1 MSEIQLLPHQVAALE
16 ETKQFDRTAYYHDM
30 GLGKTYTGGEK
41 LSIFGNEYNLV
52 VCQKSKV
59 QDWINHFK
67 KFYPELNVIDYT
79 KFKGKSADIHTFCKG
94 KSVIIINY
102 DIVWRRSELN
112 NLIKNFTLMLD
123 ESSLIQNES
132 AKRSRFL
139 LRMKPKNVVLL
150 SGTPTSGRYE
160 RLWSQCQLLGWYISK
175 REFYDKYI
183 IEQEINIKTSQFPI
197 KIVVGYKNVEELKFM
212 LRKHGAHFLK
222 TEDVL
227 SLPEQMFVNID
238 VDCIPAYRKFR
249 KDRVV
254 ELEDKT
260 LIGDTTLTR
269 MLYERML
276 CGQYNKNK
284 LEAFADLLESTD
296 DRLIVFYNFNEELEQ
311 LKRICKNRP
320 ISMINGS
327 VKDLT
332 NYETNDN
339 SVTLCQ
345 YQAAAMGHNL
355 QKANKIVYFTLP
367 LSSEL
372 FEQSKKR
379 THRIGQLNR
388 CFYYTLI
395 CKNSIEEKILDTLKK
410 RQDYTNRLFEEE
422 EKTLL
427 KT

>member
-1 MSEIQLLPHQVAALE
+1 MSEIKLLPHQVAALE
-16 ETKQFDRTAYYHDM
+16 ETKQFNRTAYYHDM

-41 LSIFGNEYNLV
+41 LNLFGNEYNLV

-67 KFYPELNVIDYT
+67 EFYPEMNVIDYT
-79 KFKGKSADIHTFCKG
+79 KPKVAIDKG
-94 KSVIIINY
+94 VVVVNY
-102 DIVWRRSELN
+102 ELAWRRLELSS
-112 NLIKNFTLMLD
+112 LRDFTLMLD

-160 RLWSQCQLLGWYISK
+160 RLWSQCQLLGWHISK
-175 REFYDKYI
+175 REFYNKYI
-183 IEQEINIKTSQFPI
+183 IEQEINIKTSHFPI

-227 SLPEQMFVNID
+227 SLPEQTFVNID
-238 VDCIPAYRKFR
+238 VDCIPAYKKFR
-249 KDRVV
+249 KERVV
-254 ELEDKT
+254 ELGDKT

-284 LEAFADLLESTD
+284 LDAFADLIDSTD

-320 ISMINGS
+320 TSMINGS
-327 VKDLT
+327 VKDKT
-332 NYETNDN
+332 AYYEHDN
-339 SVTLCQ
+339 SITFVQ
-345 YQAAAMGHNL
+345 YQAGAMGHNL

-379 THRIGQLNR
+379 THRIGQSNR

-410 RQDYTNRLFEEE
+410 RQDYTNRLFEDE
-422 EKTLL
+422 EKHL
-427 KT
+427 